1 MTISADYHYSSQFK
15 LQPRDLT
22 DLMNHLTFVV
32 DDEVGLNVVRCRAE
46 CKGQY
51 GVGVG
56 VGVGGVRGFMEK
68 EDSKTGVGDSAAIS
82 V

>member
-1 MTISADYHYSSQFK
+1 
-15 LQPRDLT
+15 
-22 DLMNHLTFVV
+22 MNHLTFAGVGVV

-56 VGVGGVRGFMEK
+56 VGVGVGRVRVFMEK

>member
-1 MTISADYHYSSQFK
+1 M
-15 LQPRDLT
+15 
-22 DLMNHLTFVV
+22 
-32 DDEVGLNVVRCRAE
+32 
-46 CKGQY
+46 
-51 GVGVG
+51 GVG